1 MLEDLKTAPIFE
13 PVGDHNARVRAVSI
27 TMLRQSRR
35 LLWRSRGLV
44 YAALSSVFVCSL
56 LLSASS
62 GGGYHVIPWTSD
74 TSETFVDASGGLL
87 KITKGKRP
95 ISKDYNDN
103 LARYLFSKEWNETGL
118 YVADYHMLY
127 FAARPN
133 Q

>member
-1 MLEDLKTAPIFE
+1 MLEDNKTAPTFE
-13 PVGDHNARVRAVSI
+13 PPGDHKARVRAVSV

-62 GGGYHVIPWTSD
+62 GDGYHVIPWTAD
-74 TSETFVDASGGLL
+74 TSENFIDASGGLL

-95 ISKDYNDN
+95 KSKDYDDN
-103 LARYLFSKEWNETGL
+103 LARYLFSKEWNETEL
-118 YVADYHMLY
+118 YVAINHMLR
-127 FAARPN
+127 FAARA
-133 Q
+133 